1 MDTLVYLYKIAWA
14 FCKNKEMKR
23 FILYLIRWQLST
35 PILFLVINYLEIGYL
50 EKVVIANLIGGLLF
64 YQVDKKIIR

>member
-1 MDTLVYLYKIAWA
+1 
-14 FCKNKEMKR
+14 MKR

-50 EKVVIANLIGGLLF
+50 EKVVIANLIGGILF